1 MEKLR
6 ARFPHVLVLAFEPE
20 GAAADSRS
28 YRARVTGRDDL
39 TVAAEF
45 VAHVRNS
52 PATAGERVLLASA
65 FEAAR
70 LADAAEPRADADS
83 GGPPGPPD
91 EGRAG
96 PGDTA

>member
-20 GAAADSRS
+20 GAAADARS

-39 TVAAEF
+39 TVATEF

-52 PATAGERVLLASA
+52 PATAGEQKLLAAA

-70 LADAAEPRADADS
+70 HADREEPPAGEPPAGEPPVPGDAA
-83 GGPPGPPD
+83 
-91 EGRAG
+91 
-96 PGDTA
+96 